1 MATNNDLLSI
11 KNLINRLY
19 GTYITDNRTEL
30 KYMSDITDPSLTTG
44 NAFHEKIQKIFAL
57 NVNNTPKI
65 ILSAYAIV
73 SGSDTFT
80 EVDNFKYILEAI
92 ISLLN
97 QIKRFITKSTNYEDK
112 FSKLTAI
119 KITAISVSDETLKED
134 SNQAAANN
142 MHSGTILT
150 IANIKISVADKITF
164 DAGGV
169 TYIKTTL
176 PHQTIATSDLLAANA
191 KKILSNHIYYLLNT
205 STDSLNLQVNA
216 LLAYYKLVQF
226 YFRLYET
233 SEKLLLTT
241 SLSYIVPSDGYT
253 PGNLNV
259 LCAALS
265 TLHTDLNNEKTT
277 YINNVYSDN
286 DIQNQPDITVASTNV
301 TTVTSIGN
309 PIIIVFTTPLTTS
322 NYKYYEDDYIFKY
335 KYTYGGNTITLYFP
349 IRKFTYASNNII
361 NVHLDDTNN
370 DLPKIFTEGT
380 IINHTDKL
388 PGLTTHEI
396 KIIKKDL
403 NYLKK
408 DYDITEKQLKEYNND
423 IEENKRKINN
433 TVLKY
438 DINSNKIDILKIQ
451 LNIYYCIYGIII
463 FLLLGLNLYE
473 FNNNT
478 KQIISLIIIV
488 IIIISILVNYYI
500 KQKYIEEFKENFF
513 ATPLPPPTCNTAVYS
528 NTTSRLKYIQDHI
541 DVFVPA
547 TKIYLENLLSYLPS
561 LNTISLYTK
570 ILTSMNKE
578 KKQFDKINKEY
589 HNKFLNGVENTNMV
603 FNEIINYS
611 AYIYLISFTFLIIA
625 LLYLSYLL
633 IPDYIKIFLFIALLL
648 FVIVMWIYIYNIKEI
663 VRSNSYNKYWIKPSG
678 NTLNELKRS

>member
-57 NVNNTPKI
+57 NVNNPPKI
-65 ILSAYAIV
+65 ILSAYV

-119 KITAISVSDETLKED
+119 KITAISASVETLTEA
-134 SNQAAANN
+134 SNQSIADG
-142 MHSGTILT
+142 MYSGTTLT
-150 IANIKISVADKITF
+150 IANIKISDASKITLSST
-164 DAGGV
+164 
-169 TYIKTTL
+169 TYTKGSSL
-176 PHQTIATSDLLAANA
+176 QHQSITDLTNPSCV
-191 KKILSNHIYYLLNT
+191 KILRNHIYYLLNT

-226 YFRLYET
+226 YFKLYET
-233 SEKLLLTT
+233 SEKLLLKTDFTDLSNLTT
-241 SLSYIVPSDGYT
+241 VICT
-253 PGNLNV
+253 PLNI
-259 LCAALS
+259 
-265 TLHTDLNNEKTT
+265 LHIDLNNEKTT

-301 TTVTSIGN
+301 TTVTRIGN
-309 PIIIVFTTPLTTS
+309 PIIIEFTTPLITS
-322 NYKYYEDDYIFKY
+322 NYNYYEDNYIFKY

-349 IRKFTYASNNII
+349 IRKFTYNGSNNITK
-361 NVHLDDTNN
+361 VHLDDTNN

-380 IINHTDKL
+380 VINHTDML

-408 DYDITEKQLKEYNND
+408 DYDLTEEKLKEYNND

-513 ATPLPPPTCNTAVYS
+513 ATPLPPPTCNTTVYS
-528 NTTSRLKYIQDHI
+528 NTTSILKYIQDHI

-578 KKQFDKINKEY
+578 KKQFNKINKEY

-603 FNEIINYS
+603 FNEIIN
-611 AYIYLISFTFLIIA
+611 
-625 LLYLSYLL
+625 
-633 IPDYIKIFLFIALLL
+633 K
-648 FVIVMWIYIYNIKEI
+648 
-663 VRSNSYNKYWIKPSG
+663 
-678 NTLNELKRS
+678 

>member
-30 KYMSDITDPSLTTG
+30 KYMSGITDPSLTTG

-57 NVNNTPKI
+57 NVNNTSQI
-65 ILSAYAIV
+65 ILSTANGGTSFA
-73 SGSDTFT
+73 D
-80 EVDNFKYILEAI
+80 VDNFKYILEAI

-150 IANIKISVADKITF
+150 IANIKISDASKITLSST
-164 DAGGV
+164 
-169 TYIKTTL
+169 TYTKGSSL
-176 PHQTIATSDLLAANA
+176 QHQSITDLTNPSCVI
-191 KKILSNHIYYLLNT
+191 ILSNHIYYLLNT

-241 SLSYIVPSDGYT
+241 SLSYIVPYVGYT

-301 TTVTSIGN
+301 TTVTRIGN
-309 PIIIVFTTPLTTS
+309 PIIIEFTTPLITS
-322 NYKYYEDDYIFKY
+322 NYNYYEDNYIFKY

-349 IRKFTYASNNII
+349 IRKFTYNGSNNITK
-361 NVHLDDTNN
+361 VHLDDTNN

-380 IINHTDKL
+380 VINHTNIL
-388 PGLTTHEI
+388 TGLTTHEI

-408 DYDITEKQLKEYNND
+408 DYDLTEEKLKEYNND

-513 ATPLPPPTCNTAVYS
+513 ATSLPPPTCNAAVYS

-578 KKQFDKINKEY
+578 KKQFNKINKEY